1 MSNVNTENSADSTQ
15 VRVDCGVRYMPMSQE
30 NILNIARKTLDT
42 GLDFGRT
49 TRITR
54 ATDKELIDFANA
66 ITGTWMPID
75 TAPRDERVLLWNGT
89 GMYCGHWA
97 KSIETDDE
105 AWIIAEF
112 GNEGEQL
119 LTKATHWLP
128 LPEPPEST

>member
-1 MSNVNTENSADSTQ
+1 VTDKNTANSEEHPQ

-89 GMYCGHWA
+89 GTYCGHWA

-112 GNEGEQL
+112 GNEGDQL
-119 LTKATHWLP
+119 LIKATHWMP
-128 LPEPPEST
+128 LPAPPV